1 VLEDAKRKK
10 PHLFEK
16 ARTPSYGTTPHHNL
30 LVKKDAPEQILEID
44 ADMVKKSLDRFCPLY
59 QYSAVLGAH
68 PIPSGPW

>member
-1 VLEDAKRKK
+1 
-10 PHLFEK
+10 
-16 ARTPSYGTTPHHNL
+16 